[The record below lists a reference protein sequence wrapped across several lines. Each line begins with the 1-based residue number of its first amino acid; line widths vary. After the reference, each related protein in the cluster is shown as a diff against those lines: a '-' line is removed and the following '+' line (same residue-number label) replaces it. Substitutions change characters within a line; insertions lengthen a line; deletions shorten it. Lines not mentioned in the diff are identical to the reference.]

1 MPAAKFQI
9 ERKCELCGKTFLAKT
24 ITSRY
29 CSIQCSRS
37 AYSQKKREKKLEELR
52 REKAA
57 KVPKDQPYLSIS
69 DAIALYD
76 VCRDTLYRL
85 VRSKALR
92 SYNLGKRMTRICKE
106 DLERNFNLRPIDE
119 QKPRTRNKAKLYNLE
134 PEYCYT
140 WQDGKQPLRS
150 WMDGMQRKERLYK
163 PLRRKLMRWAKRV
176 ALSSVKNMFLVL
188 TLRIVK
194 RLSLFAVW
202 GLLFCF
208 HCLETSG
215 KCDKIVNCR
224 IMT

>member
-9 ERKCELCGKTFLAKT
+9 ERKCELCGETFLAKT

-37 AYSQKKREKKLEELR
+37 AYSQKKREEKLEELR

-57 KVPKDQPYLSIS
+57 KVSKDQPYLSIS

-92 SYNLGKRMTRICKE
+92 SYNLGKRMTRICRE

-119 QKPRTRNKAKLYNLE
+119 QKPRTRSGAKLYNLE

-140 WQDGKQPLRS
+140 IGEITAKF
-150 WMDGMQRKERLYK
+150 GVTEGTVYKHIRKFSIPIRQIGNYVYAPKSEIDQLYK
-163 PLRRKLMRWAKRV
+163 
-176 ALSSVKNMFLVL
+176 
-188 TLRIVK
+188 
-194 RLSLFAVW
+194 
-202 GLLFCF
+202 
-208 HCLETSG
+208 
-215 KCDKIVNCR
+215 
-224 IMT
+224 

>member
-37 AYSQKKREKKLEELR
+37 AYSQKKREEKLEELR

-57 KVPKDQPYLSIS
+57 KVPEDQPYLSIS

-106 DLERNFNLRPIDE
+106 DLERNFNLSLLMSKRRE
-119 QKPRTRNKAKLYNLE
+119 QEVRLNSTTLSQSIVTR
-134 PEYCYT
+134 
-140 WQDGKQPLRS
+140 
-150 WMDGMQRKERLYK
+150 
-163 PLRRKLMRWAKRV
+163 
-176 ALSSVKNMFLVL
+176 SVK
-188 TLRIVK
+188 
-194 RLSLFAVW
+194 
-202 GLLFCF
+202 
-208 HCLETSG
+208 
-215 KCDKIVNCR
+215 
-224 IMT
+224 

>member
-9 ERKCELCGKTFLAKT
+9 ERKCELCGETFLAKT

-37 AYSQKKREKKLEELR
+37 AYSQKKREEKLEELR

-92 SYNLGKRMTRICKE
+92 SYNLGKRMTRICRE
-106 DLERNFNLRPIDE
+106 DLERNFNLRPVGE
-119 QKPRTRNKAKLYNLE
+119 QKARRNGAKLYNLE

-140 WQDGKQPLRS
+140 IGEITAKF
-150 WMDGMQRKERLYK
+150 GVTEGTVYKHIRKFSIPIRQIGNYVYAPKSEIDNLYK
-163 PLRRKLMRWAKRV
+163 
-176 ALSSVKNMFLVL
+176 
-188 TLRIVK
+188 
-194 RLSLFAVW
+194 
-202 GLLFCF
+202 
-208 HCLETSG
+208 H
-215 KCDKIVNCR
+215 
-224 IMT
+224 